1 VIGASID
8 ESDRETV
15 DDSISIRS
23 VHNLPRRS
31 GILAEEIARLEPNWV
46 LISSEDVSHTLLREA
61 AHAAPGR
68 IVFLAHTPQFLPF
81 GPESWNP
88 DRAALEIVH
97 SARAVVT
104 IGHHMAA
111 YVRRYAGVNAAV
123 IHPPIYGR
131 GAWPQYSN
139 FEADWIV
146 MINPCQVK
154 GVTIFRGLAER
165 FPEHQFAALIG
176 WATTSADKESL
187 TAHPNIRLLPSVPS
201 IDEVLSRTR
210 VLLMP
215 SLWYEGFGLI
225 AMEAMLRGLPVISS
239 DSGGLVE
246 AKQGTGYVIPVHP
259 IERYYPEFDETY
271 MPKPDVPEQ
280 NLEPWTKA
288 LEKLL
293 TDSREYSTESVQSRW
308 VAERFV
314 SRLRAA
320 DFEDLLLS
328 LRPAEEAHEAADH
341 GDEDRL
347 GRLSAAK
354 KDLLLKRLRDR
365 GPR

>member
-1 VIGASID
+1 
-8 ESDRETV
+8 
-15 DDSISIRS
+15 
-23 VHNLPRRS
+23 
-31 GILAEEIARLEPNWV
+31 
-46 LISSEDVSHTLLREA
+46 
-61 AHAAPGR
+61 
-68 IVFLAHTPQFLPF
+68 
-81 GPESWNP
+81 
-88 DRAALEIVH
+88 
-97 SARAVVT
+97 
-104 IGHHMAA
+104 
-111 YVRRYAGVNAAV
+111 
-123 IHPPIYGR
+123 
-131 GAWPQYSN
+131 
-139 FEADWIV
+139 
-146 MINPCQVK
+146 
-154 GVTIFRGLAER
+154 
-165 FPEHQFAALIG
+165 
-176 WATTSADKESL
+176 
-187 TAHPNIRLLPSVPS
+187 
-201 IDEVLSRTR
+201 
-210 VLLMP
+210 
-215 SLWYEGFGLI
+215 
-225 AMEAMLRGLPVISS
+225 
-239 DSGGLVE
+239 
-246 AKQGTGYVIPVHP
+246 
-259 IERYYPEFDETY
+259 